1 MDASIVISTYGRG
14 QDVVDC
20 INSLLNL
27 NKHNFEIIVIESSP
41 NVLTA
46 LDLKKRYKDNLLV
59 RITHSKIPIGLSR
72 ARNLGVLLA
81 KNDIVVFIDDDCIAC
96 PNWLQNL
103 LNVFNTKKTGIVG
116 GRSIP
121 LFLTERVPRWL
132 DDRLTPAIGISHFSN
147 KRQKVE
153 YVLGCNFAVR
163 KELFN
168 EMNLF
173 REDLGRRGKLLLSNE
188 EVEFCKRV
196 KEAGYL
202 VIYTPKAVVRHKV
215 YPTRLDRSYFFKRF
229 FYGGLSEG
237 IMHTFGI
244 RKLFFVA
251 KELLKN
257 IIYFFRNANMF
268 SLCLIFEKLGLFVSI
283 LYIPK
288 SGESYSV

>member
-1 MDASIVISTYGRG
+1 MDASIVISTYGREI
-14 QDVVDC
+14 DVVDC

-46 LDLKKRYKDNLLV
+46 LDLKKRYKDNSLV
-59 RITHSKIPIGLSR
+59 RIIHSKIPIGLSR
-72 ARNLGVLLA
+72 ARNIGILLA
-81 KNDIVVFIDDDCIAC
+81 KNDIVVFIDDDCVAC
-96 PNWLQNL
+96 PNWLQSL
-103 LNVFNTKKTGIVG
+103 LNGFSTKKTGIVG

-196 KEAGYL
+196 KETGYL

-215 YPTRLDRSYFFKRF
+215 YPTRLNRSYFFKRF
-229 FYGGLSEG
+229 F
-237 IMHTFGI
+237 
-244 RKLFFVA
+244 
-251 KELLKN
+251 
-257 IIYFFRNANMF
+257 
-268 SLCLIFEKLGLFVSI
+268 
-283 LYIPK
+283 
-288 SGESYSV
+288 

>member
-1 MDASIVISTYGRG
+1 MDASVIISTYGREK
-14 QDVVDC
+14 DVIDC

-27 NKHNFEIIVIESSP
+27 DKQNFEIIVIESSP
-41 NVLTA
+41 DDLTA
-46 LDLKKRYKDNLLV
+46 FNIKKRYKDHSLV
-59 RITHSKIPIGLSR
+59 RIIHSKIPIGLSR
-72 ARNLGVLLA
+72 ARNLGVFLA
-81 KNDIVVFIDDDCIAC
+81 KNEIVVFIDDDCIAC
-96 PNWLQNL
+96 HNWLQNL
-103 LNVFNTKKTGIVG
+103 LNVFKTKKIGIVG

-121 LFLTERVPRWL
+121 LFLTERVPSWL

-147 KRQKVE
+147 KSQKVE

-163 KELFN
+163 REVFN
-168 EMNLF
+168 KINLF

-188 EVEFCKRV
+188 EVEFCKRA
-196 KEAGYL
+196 KEAGYF

-215 YPTRLDRSYFFKRF
+215 YPARLNRSYFFKRF

-244 RKLFFVA
+244 RKLLFVS

-268 SLCLIFEKLGLFVSI
+268 SLCSILEKLGLFASI
-283 LYIPK
+283 LFISK
-288 SGESYSV
+288 SGISYQV

>member
-1 MDASIVISTYGRG
+1 
-14 QDVVDC
+14 
-20 INSLLNL
+20 
-27 NKHNFEIIVIESSP
+27 
-41 NVLTA
+41 
-46 LDLKKRYKDNLLV
+46 
-59 RITHSKIPIGLSR
+59 
-72 ARNLGVLLA
+72 
-81 KNDIVVFIDDDCIAC
+81 VVFIDDDCIAC

-103 LNVFNTKKTGIVG
+103 LNGFSTKKAGIVG

-121 LFLTERVPRWL
+121 LFLSESVPRWL

-163 KELFN
+163 RELFN

-188 EVEFCKRV
+188 EVEFCKRI
-196 KEAGYL
+196 KEAGYF

-215 YPTRLDRSYFFKRF
+215 YPTRMNRSYFFKRF

-244 RKLFFVA
+244 RKLLYVT

-268 SLCLIFEKLGLFVSI
+268 SLCSIFEKLGLFVSI
-283 LYIPK
+283 LYLPK
-288 SGESYSV
+288 GSTS